1 MLDELSVKDFGII
14 EEIDWKPSP
23 GLNVIT
29 GETGAGKSLVV
40 DAVEALLSGQAREED
55 IRHGYA
61 EAKVEGIFHRGER
74 EESKEL
80 HELLKEKGL
89 ESDDGTI
96 LLACEFRR
104 QGRTTPRVN
113 RQAVSR
119 ALLKDIGGAMVDI
132 HGQSEHLSLLNKSH
146 HLDYLDAYAHTL
158 EKRQAFAAKVSELHR
173 IEREIQSLMRDEREL
188 ARQTELLNFQIEEIK
203 RAELEEG
210 EEEALQKELT
220 ILTSA
225 EKLKTAAFEIYRT
238 IYGEDNAMAATSAL
252 DKVNEALPL
261 MKQITDTDSS
271 MKVKLDS
278 LEGIIN
284 GLEELAREIR
294 SYGDNLNFDPQQLA
308 EVQERLELLKS
319 LKRKYGGSVKEVL
332 DYLAKAEKELAGLAF
347 SGEHRAEL
355 ETHREK
361 LKKEMGI
368 LASKLSQERQKA
380 ARKLA
385 TVVKKELGE
394 LSMAR
399 VEFVV
404 SMTQETSAEGIT
416 FPDGKNYSFNSSGVD
431 EAAFLASTNPG
442 EPAKALDKIASTGE
456 ISRFMLA
463 LKSALAEAD
472 TIPVLI
478 FDEIDIGIGG
488 RSGEVIGRKL
498 WKLAQHH
505 QVICVT
511 HLPQIAAFADAQYRV
526 SKKTARDRTVSTI
539 ESLEGE
545 ARFQELAVMVG
556 GPRYTENALKA
567 ARELIE
573 GAEVWKKSQPKA
585 IHLSAPFKSTVLC
598 LIFDAPDKSISPSTG
613 FPVYSSEEAPLRE
626 TSNLPLTS
634 KVIRLAPEK
643 SR

>member
-55 IRHGYA
+55 IRHGAA
-61 EAKVEGIFHRGER
+61 EARVEGVFHRGER
-74 EESKEL
+74 GASKEL

-89 ESDDGTI
+89 ESDDGTV

-119 ALLKDIGGAMVDI
+119 ALLKDIGGAIVDI

-158 EKRQAFAAKVSELHR
+158 EKRQVFAAKVLELHR
-173 IEREIQSLMRDEREL
+173 IEREIQSLTKDEREL
-188 ARQTELLNFQIEEIK
+188 ARQTELLKFQIDEIK
-203 RAELEEG
+203 KAKLEEG
-210 EEEALQKELT
+210 EEGELQKELT
-220 ILTSA
+220 IMTST
-225 EKLKTAAFEIYRT
+225 EKLKTSAFEIYRI

-261 MKQITDTDSS
+261 MKQITDTDFS
-271 MKVKLDS
+271 MKSKMGS
-278 LEGIIN
+278 LEEIIT

-294 SYGDNLNFDPQQLA
+294 AYGDNLNFDPQRLG

-332 DYLAKAEKELAGLAF
+332 DYLAKAEKDLAGLAF
-347 SGEHRAEL
+347 SGERLAEL
-355 ETHREK
+355 EAQREQ

-368 LASKLSQERQKA
+368 LASKLSQERQRA
-380 ARKLA
+380 AKKLA
-385 TVVKKELGE
+385 AVVKKELSE

-404 SMTQETSAEGIT
+404 SITQESAVEGMPL
-416 FPDGKNYSFNSSGVD
+416 PDGKYYKFSSSGVD
-431 EAAFLASTNPG
+431 DVAFLASTNPG

-526 SKKTARDRTVSTI
+526 SKKTARDRTISTI

-545 ARFQELAVMVG
+545 ARERELAVMVG
-556 GPRYTENALKA
+556 GPRYTESALKA

-573 GAEVWKKSQPKA
+573 GAEAWKKSQQKE
-585 IHLSAPFKSTVLC
+585 KST
-598 LIFDAPDKSISPSTG
+598 
-613 FPVYSSEEAPLRE
+613 
-626 TSNLPLTS
+626 
-634 KVIRLAPEK
+634 
-643 SR
+643 

>member
-14 EEIDWKPSP
+14 EEINWKPSS

-40 DAVEALLSGQAREED
+40 DAVEALLSGQAHEED
-55 IRHGYA
+55 IRHGST
-61 EAKVEGIFHRGER
+61 EARVEGIFHQDDGEEGKALRG
-74 EESKEL
+74 
-80 HELLKEKGL
+80 LLAEKGL
-89 ESDDGTI
+89 ATGDDTI
-96 LLACEFRR
+96 LMACEFRK

-119 ALLKDIGGAMVDI
+119 SLLKDIGAAMVDI

-158 EKRQAFAAKVSELHR
+158 EKRHTFSAKVLELHQM
-173 IEREIQSLMRDEREL
+173 EREIQSLTRDEQEL
-188 ARQTELLNFQIEEIK
+188 ARQTELLNFQIDEIK

-210 EEEALQKELT
+210 EEETLQKELT

-225 EKLKTAAFEIYRT
+225 EKLKTAASEIYRI
-238 IYGEDNAMAATSAL
+238 IYGEDSAMASTSAL

-261 MKQITDTDSS
+261 LKQIVDTDASQKS
-271 MKVKLDS
+271 KMGN
-278 LEGIIN
+278 LEEIIN

-294 SYGDNLNFDPQQLA
+294 SYGDNLNFDPQRLE
-308 EVQERLELLKS
+308 EVQNRLELLKS
-319 LKRKYGGSVKEVL
+319 LKRKYGGSIKEVL
-332 DYLAKAEKELAGLAF
+332 DYLAKAEKELEGLAF
-347 SGEHRAEL
+347 SGERKEQL
-355 ETHREK
+355 EAQWER
-361 LKKEMGI
+361 LKKEMGT

-380 ARKLA
+380 GQRLAA
-385 TVVKKELGE
+385 TVKRELGE

-399 VEFVV
+399 VDFEV
-404 SMTQETSAEGIT
+404 SITQESSPEGIP
-416 FPDGKNYSFNSSGVD
+416 FPDSTFYAFDNRGVD
-431 EAAFLASTNPG
+431 DVAFLASTNPG
-442 EPAKALDKIASTGE
+442 EPAKALDRIASTGE

-488 RSGEVIGRKL
+488 RSGEVIGKKL

-526 SKKTARDRTVSTI
+526 SKKTAADRTVSTI
-539 ESLEGE
+539 ESLKGE
-545 ARFQELAVMVG
+545 ARHKEIAVMVG
-556 GPRYTENALKA
+556 GQRYTESAFKA
-567 ARELIE
+567 ARELID
-573 GAEVWKKSQPKA
+573 GAEAWKKSQKKRKGR
-585 IHLSAPFKSTVLC
+585 I
-598 LIFDAPDKSISPSTG
+598 D
-613 FPVYSSEEAPLRE
+613 
-626 TSNLPLTS
+626 
-634 KVIRLAPEK
+634 
-643 SR
+643 